1 MNTAAPTPSQTTR
14 QDAYAADRISAQEAM
29 KGMRIS
35 DPHQNMHRRKSADID
50 ATYGASRVDR
60 YLASRAHSIREA
72 SKACASEEAASLKSV
87 QAPASIERRR
97 SKAESIIESPVHTST
112 IHDGSQNTSYSPPIN
127 TNGSNN
133 NNNIHQHQQPQYRQP
148 HQQSYSSNHQG
159 STGAATAAA
168 AAAAASTVVAISDNH
183 PDHGSHSA
191 PTNEFHNQKAPIP
204 TSPSSPVDNNGS
216 SAQQQQ
222 QQQPSTSGRQSRLS
236 NVSSTKESY
245 RRKYGE
251 IQGYTYIG
259 TIGQG
264 NFGKVLLAEND
275 ITGEQ
280 VAVKILEK
288 AQFKS
293 EQQRLHAT
301 REARLMATLRH
312 PNIVDVKTVMEDDY
326 RILIVMENLTGGE
339 LFDYISNKGSLDE
352 KEARRIF
359 HQIVLA
365 IHYCHE
371 NSVVH
376 RDLKPEN
383 ILLDSERNVRVAD
396 FGFGNNWHKDRHLT
410 TYCGSPFYAAP
421 EMVSGTPYTGPETD
435 VWSLGVILYVL
446 VCGRLPFDASDL
458 PALFAQIKRG
468 NYQKPREGSIDVCS
482 LIHRML
488 TVDPK
493 RRATLTDVLRSR
505 WMRAEGMDILPS
517 TLPALS
523 TTSATIRPPSTA
535 SRASTTSATTSTSA
549 TTAPPPL
556 QQQQQQQ
563 QPQTKSTG
571 LPTFHPNED
580 INKTMNVTS
589 TPITTST
596 APQPPTVITNRHS
609 YHPPGSNDDGVAY
622 RPYNDN
628 SQQHS
633 QSHQHHYQRPYQHME
648 HSSSSP
654 SPHSPVPDL
663 YDQDEQMSDV
673 SPSMVSSPTETMAT
687 ISPSTPIGP
696 TSRDEALLA
705 ATNAAAAAAASNG
718 HHHCQKRSNTMNV
731 SPSAIADE
739 KHHPY
744 KQQHRPHSVHTSNGV
759 VVIPSANLDGNEAV
773 SITVCPSNDALND
786 GFDSS
791 KKKRKTLTKIR
802 QFFRFETAAKC

>member
-1 MNTAAPTPSQTTR
+1 KVAPLKLVQTPAPAPAAP
-14 QDAYAADRISAQEAM
+14 
-29 KGMRIS
+29 
-35 DPHQNMHRRKSADID
+35 
-50 ATYGASRVDR
+50 
-60 YLASRAHSIREA
+60 
-72 SKACASEEAASLKSV
+72 
-87 QAPASIERRR
+87 IERLR
-97 SKAESIIESPVHTST
+97 SKAESITESPVHGS
-112 IHDGSQNTSYSPPIN
+112 SQNNHSANT

-133 NNNIHQHQQPQYRQP
+133 NHQFRQPQ
-148 HQQSYSSNHQG
+148 QQSYSSAHHQG
-159 STGAATAAA
+159 ST
-168 AAAAASTVVAISDNH
+168 AASVAGVAPPIVMTAVAAPS
-183 PDHGSHSA
+183 PIEQDHGSHSA

-216 SAQQQQ
+216 SAQQQRQ
-222 QQQPSTSGRQSRLS
+222 QQQPPASGRQSRLS

-275 ITGEQ
+275 ITSEQ

-359 HQIVLA
+359 QQIVLA
-365 IHYCHE
+365 INYCHE
-371 NSVVH
+371 NNVVH

-421 EMVSGTPYTGPETD
+421 EMVSGTPYIGPETD

-493 RRATLTDVLRSR
+493 RRATLADVLRSR
-505 WMRAEGMDILPS
+505 WMRTDGMDTIS
-517 TLPALS
+517 AALPALS
-523 TTSATIRPPSTA
+523 TAPATIRPPSST
-535 SRASTTSATTSTSA
+535 STTRTTI
-549 TTAPPPL
+549 APP
-556 QQQQQQQ
+556 QQ
-563 QPQTKSTG
+563 QPQAKSTG

-580 INKTMNVTS
+580 ISTTMNVATS
-589 TPITTST
+589 TPQ
-596 APQPPTVITNRHS
+596 PHPPTVNTNRHS
-609 YHPPGSNDDGVAY
+609 YHPTTTNDY
-622 RPYNDN
+622 HPYNN
-628 SQQHS
+628 NNQQYS
-633 QSHQHHYQRPYQHME
+633 QSHQSHQHQHYQQQQHPYHHHQMNT
-648 HSSSSP
+648 SP
-654 SPHSPVPDL
+654 SPMSPVPDL
-663 YDQDEQMSDV
+663 YDHDEQMSDV
-673 SPSMVSSPTETMAT
+673 SPSMVNSPTETMAT

-696 TSRDEALLA
+696 TSRDEALAFA
-705 ATNAAAAAAASNG
+705 AANAAAIASG
-718 HHHCQKRSNTMNV
+718 GLVHPSSYQKRPNIMNA
-731 SPSAIADE
+731 SSMTNDE
-739 KHHPY
+739 KIAMHHPY
-744 KQQHRPHSVHTSNGV
+744 KQHNRSHSVHTSNGV
-759 VVIPSANLDGNEAV
+759 APAPGGESVT
-773 SITVCPSNDALND
+773 ITMCPSNDALND

-791 KKKRKTLTKIR
+791 SKKKRKTLTKLR

>member
-1 MNTAAPTPSQTTR
+1 MN
-14 QDAYAADRISAQEAM
+14 IS
-29 KGMRIS
+29 
-35 DPHQNMHRRKSADID
+35 N
-50 ATYGASRVDR
+50 
-60 YLASRAHSIREA
+60 
-72 SKACASEEAASLKSV
+72 
-87 QAPASIERRR
+87 
-97 SKAESIIESPVHTST
+97 
-112 IHDGSQNTSYSPPIN
+112 
-127 TNGSNN
+127 SNN
-133 NNNIHQHQQPQYRQP
+133 NNNHQYRQP
-148 HQQSYSSNHQG
+148 QQQYYSSNHQG
-159 STGAATAAA
+159 SAVA
-168 AAAAASTVVAISDNH
+168 AISPTIVSAAQPPVVSDQ
-183 PDHGSHSA
+183 DHGSHSA

-216 SAQQQQ
+216 SAQQQ
-222 QQQPSTSGRQSRLS
+222 PPASGRQSRLS

-359 HQIVLA
+359 QQIVLA

-371 NSVVH
+371 NNVVH

-421 EMVSGTPYTGPETD
+421 EMVSGTPYIGPETD

-505 WMRAEGMDILPS
+505 WMRTDGIDTIS
-517 TLPALS
+517 SVLPALS
-523 TTSATIRPPSTA
+523 TAPAIMRPPPSTTLA
-535 SRASTTSATTSTSA
+535 PVVTTNPA
-549 TTAPPPL
+549 AP
-556 QQQQQQQ
+556 QKQQ
-563 QPQTKSTG
+563 QPQARSTG

-580 INKTMNVTS
+580 ISKTMNVV
-589 TPITTST
+589 TTT
-596 APQPPTVITNRHS
+596 AATVVVSAPPTVNTNRHS
-609 YHPPGSNDDGVAY
+609 YHPPGSNHDSGAY
-622 RPYNDN
+622 HPYNN
-628 SQQHS
+628 NNQQHS
-633 QSHQHHYQRPYQHME
+633 QSHQHHHYQHPYQHQHHHHNQMD
-648 HSSSSP
+648 HSP
-654 SPHSPVPDL
+654 SPSPQSPVPDL
-663 YDQDEQMSDV
+663 YDHDEHMSDV
-673 SPSMVSSPTETMAT
+673 SPSMINSPTETMAT

-696 TSRDEALLA
+696 TFRDEAL
-705 ATNAAAAAAASNG
+705 AAAAAANSAAI
-718 HHHCQKRSNTMNV
+718 HHGGGGGVVITQHQKRSNTMN
-731 SPSAIADE
+731 STAMTGSGDD
-739 KHHPY
+739 KHQHHPY
-744 KQQHRPHSVHTSNGV
+744 KQNNRPHSIHTTSGTPAATGPGDAV
-759 VVIPSANLDGNEAV
+759 VT
-773 SITVCPSNDALND
+773 ITMCPSNDALTD
-786 GFDSS
+786 GFDSSS
-791 KKKRKTLTKIR
+791 KKKRKTLTKLR
-802 QFFRFETAAKC
+802 QFFRFETATKC

>member
-1 MNTAAPTPSQTTR
+1 MNTAAPTLSHNTR
-14 QDAYAADRISAQEAM
+14 QDAYAAERISAQEAM

-35 DPHQNMHRRKSADID
+35 EPHQNVYRRKSADID
-50 ATYGASRVDR
+50 KTYGASRVDR
-60 YLASRAHSIREA
+60 HLASRAQSVRES
-72 SKACASEEAASLKSV
+72 SKAYPSEKEVGPLKLVQTPAPTAA
-87 QAPASIERRR
+87 AIERRR
-97 SKAESIIESPVHTST
+97 SKAESIAESP
-112 IHDGSQNTSYSPPIN
+112 IHPGSQNNYNHYNHSTN
-127 TNGSNN
+127 TTNGSNN
-133 NNNIHQHQQPQYRQP
+133 NNNNQYRQP
-148 HQQSYSSNHQG
+148 QQQSYSSNHHQG
-159 STGAATAAA
+159 STVSAAGVTTPTAIAP
-168 AAAAASTVVAISDNH
+168 THNKQDQV
-183 PDHGSHSA
+183 SHSA
-191 PTNEFHNQKAPIP
+191 PTDEFHNQKAPIP
-204 TSPSSPVDNNGS
+204 TSPSSPVDNTGS

-222 QQQPSTSGRQSRLS
+222 PPASGRQSRLS

-359 HQIVLA
+359 QQIVLA

-371 NSVVH
+371 NNVVH

-421 EMVSGTPYTGPETD
+421 EMVSGTPYIGPETD

-505 WMRAEGMDILPS
+505 WMRADGMDTIS
-517 TLPALS
+517 AALPALS
-523 TTSATIRPPSTA
+523 TAPATIRPPST
-535 SRASTTSATTSTSA
+535 STTRTN
-549 TTAPPPL
+549 PPQ

-563 QPQTKSTG
+563 QPQAKSTG

-580 INKTMNVTS
+580 ISKTMNVIVPT
-589 TPITTST
+589 IST
-596 APQPPTVITNRHS
+596 APQPQPPTVNTNRHS
-609 YHPPGSNDDGVAY
+609 YHPTATNNDY
-622 RPYNDN
+622 HLYNN
-628 SQQHS
+628 NNNQQHS
-633 QSHQHHYQRPYQHME
+633 QSHQHHQYQQQHPYHNHHHMDT
-648 HSSSSP
+648 SP
-654 SPHSPVPDL
+654 SPSPMSPVPDL
-663 YDQDEQMSDV
+663 YDHDEQMSDV
-673 SPSMVSSPTETMAT
+673 SPSMASSPTETMAT

-696 TSRDEALLA
+696 TSRDEALAIA
-705 ATNAAAAAAASNG
+705 AANAAAIGLVHPSSY
-718 HHHCQKRSNTMNV
+718 QKRSNTMNA
-731 SPSAIADE
+731 SSGHTDD
-739 KHHPY
+739 KMMMHHPY
-744 KQQHRPHSVHTSNGV
+744 KQHNRPHSVHTSNGV
-759 VVIPSANLDGNEAV
+759 SPATGEAV
-773 SITVCPSNDALND
+773 TITMCPSNDALND

-791 KKKRKTLTKIR
+791 SKKKRKTLTKLR
-802 QFFRFETAAKC
+802 QFFRFETATKC